1 MVGAEF
7 ETIIDSGLVSPT
19 GIDIYNEF
27 LLVSDYATGEII
39 IYDISTQESIQE
51 SFRLQTNMN
60 NNLMSIKVGPDGTIW
75 FVCTNSNQLY
85 QILPPLNG
93 DLNAD
98 NEITLNDFFLLIS
111 HLTSSNLLDEEY
123 LILADID
130 SNNSVDIFDLIL
142 LIDDIY
148 QY

>member
-1 MVGAEF
+1 
-7 ETIIDSGLVSPT
+7 
-19 GIDIYNEF
+19 
-27 LLVSDYATGEII
+27 
-39 IYDISTQESIQE
+39 
-51 SFRLQTNMN
+51 MN
-60 NNLMSIKVGPDGTIW
+60 NNLMSIKVGSDGTIW

-98 NEITLNDFFLLIS
+98 NEITLNDFFLLVS

-123 LILADID
+123 LILADLD

-142 LIDDIY
+142 LIDNIY